1 MAEKLVQHRHCQKCL
16 KAIPLGE
23 EYCNDECKDQWNLMI
38 KANRRKNIMTM
49 IWMAISVFVLVFIL
63 AYSYN

>member
-1 MAEKLVQHRHCQKCL
+1 
-16 KAIPLGE
+16 
-23 EYCNDECKDQWNLMI
+23 MI

-49 IWMAISVFVLVFIL
+49 IWMAISVFVLVFIW